1 MEFSVILNYV
11 LGGGLLAAVV
21 SIVTL
26 RATIRKAEAE
36 AEKAKAEAETVRIDN
51 AEHAT
56 RILMENIIE
65 PLKKEL
71 NETREVLRE
80 TRQELEAT
88 KKELG
93 STKREIARFRKAF
106 ETANSCKHSDNCPV
120 LYKLRST
127 KDEQYSGSQNK
138 STCKRQPTARSA
150 IGGSCDDT
158 EVGSDV
164 ESAD

>member
-11 LGGGLLAAVV
+11 LGGGLLAALVG
-21 SIVTL
+21 IVTL
-26 RATIRKAEAE
+26 KATIRKAEAE
-36 AEKAKAEAETVRIDN
+36 ADKAKAEAETVRIDN

-56 RILMENIIE
+56 RILMENIVQ

-71 NETREVLRE
+71 NETRELLQE

-93 STKREIARFRKAF
+93 STKREIARFRKAY
-106 ETANSCKHSDNCPV
+106 ESANSCNHSDNCPV

-127 KDEQYSGSQNK
+127 KDEQSSGSR
-138 STCKRQPTARSA
+138 SSSSSKRQPTARSA
-150 IGGSCDDT
+150 IGGTCDDT
-158 EVGSDV
+158 EVGG
-164 ESAD
+164 ESEFAP

>member
-1 MEFSVILNYV
+1 MDFSVILNYV
-11 LGGGLLAAVV
+11 LGGGLLAAMVG
-21 SIVTL
+21 IVTL
-26 RATIRKAEAE
+26 KATIRKAEAE
-36 AEKAKAEAETVRIDN
+36 ADKAKAEAETVRIDN

-56 RILMENIIE
+56 RILMENIVQ

-71 NETREVLRE
+71 NETRELLQE

-93 STKREIARFRKAF
+93 STKREIARFRKAY
-106 ETANSCKHSDNCPV
+106 ESANSCKHSDNCPV

-127 KDEQYSGSQNK
+127 KDEQGSGSRNN
-138 STCKRQPTARSA
+138 SGSKRQPTARSA
-150 IGGSCDDT
+150 IGGTCDDN
-158 EVGSDV
+158 EVGSEL

>member
-1 MEFSVILNYV
+1 MDFSVILNYV
-11 LGGGLLAAVV
+11 LGGGLLAAMVG
-21 SIVTL
+21 IVTL
-26 RATIRKAEAE
+26 KATIRKAEAE
-36 AEKAKAEAETVRIDN
+36 ADKAKAEAETLRIDN

-56 RILMENIIE
+56 RILMENIVQ

-71 NETREVLRE
+71 NETRELLQE

-93 STKREIARFRKAF
+93 STKREIARFRKAY
-106 ETANSCKHSDNCPV
+106 ESANSCKHSDNCPV

-127 KDEQYSGSQNK
+127 KDEQGSGNRNNSGS
-138 STCKRQPTARSA
+138 KRQPTARSA
-150 IGGSCDDT
+150 IGGTCDDT
-158 EVGSDV
+158 EVGSEL

>member
-1 MEFSVILNYV
+1 MDYSVILNYV
-11 LGGGLLAAVV
+11 LGGGLVAAVI

-26 RATIRKAEAE
+26 KATIRKAEAD

-56 RILMENIIE
+56 RILMENIVQ

-71 NETREVLRE
+71 NETREVLQE

-106 ETANSCKHSDNCPV
+106 ESANSCKHSDNCPV

-127 KDEQYSGSQNK
+127 KDEQSSGSRQN
-138 STCKRQPTARSA
+138 SCGKRQPTARST
-150 IGGSCDDT
+150 IGGDCDDT
-158 EVGSDV
+158 EVGG
-164 ESAD
+164 ESELAN